1 MMICLI
7 EYTQEKKKSDR
18 VNVTQIDLNIYPYSY
33 INLQRS
39 NLLHDETQMLVE
51 KANYPFRNPYMQ
63 TECRKQKERK
73 VLLLMVVEVK
83 KEIT

>member
-1 MMICLI
+1 
-7 EYTQEKKKSDR
+7 
-18 VNVTQIDLNIYPYSY
+18 
-33 INLQRS
+33 
-39 NLLHDETQMLVE
+39 MLVE

-83 KEIT
+83 KKLHE

>member
-1 MMICLI
+1 
-7 EYTQEKKKSDR
+7 
-18 VNVTQIDLNIYPYSY
+18 
-33 INLQRS
+33 
-39 NLLHDETQMLVE
+39 MLVE
-51 KANYPFRNPYMQ
+51 KANYPFRNPYMH

>member
-1 MMICLI
+1 MMLRLI
-7 EYTQEKKKSDR
+7 EYTQEKEKSNC
-18 VNVTQIDLNIYPYSY
+18 VELIDLNIYPYSY

-39 NLLHDETQMLVE
+39 NLNHDDIQMLVE

>member
-1 MMICLI
+1 
-7 EYTQEKKKSDR
+7 
-18 VNVTQIDLNIYPYSY
+18 
-33 INLQRS
+33 
-39 NLLHDETQMLVE
+39 MLVE
-51 KANYPFRNPYMQ
+51 KANYLFRNPYIQ